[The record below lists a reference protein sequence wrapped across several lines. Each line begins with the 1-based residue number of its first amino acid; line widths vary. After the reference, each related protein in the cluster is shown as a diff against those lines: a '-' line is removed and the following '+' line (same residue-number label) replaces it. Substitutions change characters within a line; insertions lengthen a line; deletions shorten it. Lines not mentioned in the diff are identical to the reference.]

1 MSWDRT
7 CCMSTASS
15 SIGSASSSS
24 NYSPASLTR
33 EYDLPPPPSF
43 QPPPIPSLFMF
54 ASSDEQVTN
63 EREESN
69 VFLPP
74 PPIFPNYHHL
84 YSPVFSSRHP
94 TSEICQCNSQ
104 MAAFDISSS
113 FQTPFVYEQYLT
125 SLKSEQSEHLPYLF
139 DNIIYPQPCSPPS
152 PTTDAITYYQLDQ
165 INTSP
170 PSTAMIMS
178 NKHPPRAHIQPIIYQ
193 QLSLVE
199 PPSSNI
205 PSKIPLV
212 KRFYY
217 DSNNSNTT
225 TTTTIITTTTSSAN
239 NIPHHQGNLPY
250 ARLDSN
256 LFGTYEIWQE
266 RTLVGRKN
274 NRREVDVNMGRSFV
288 SLSSFSKDWIQIFLQ
303 VSPRLS
309 LVFISN

>member
-15 SIGSASSSS
+15 STGSASSSS

-43 QPPPIPSLFMF
+43 QPPISSLFMF
-54 ASSDEQVTN
+54 SSSDEQVTN
-63 EREESN
+63 ERDESH

-94 TSEICQCNSQ
+94 TSDICQCNSHSSQ

-152 PTTDAITYYQLDQ
+152 PMADAITYYQLDQ
-165 INTSP
+165 TNTPSP
-170 PSTAMIMS
+170 TTTTI

-212 KRFYY
+212 RRFYY
-217 DSNNSNTT
+217 DSNHSNTT
-225 TTTTIITTTTSSAN
+225 TTTTIITTTTSSVN
-239 NIPHHQGNLPY
+239 NSHLDHGNLPY

-266 RTLVGRKN
+266 RILVGRKN
-274 NRREVDVNMGRSFV
+274 NRREVDVNMGRSFFA
-288 SLSSFSKDWIQIFLQ
+288 SFSQD
-303 VSPRLS
+303 
-309 LVFISN
+309 